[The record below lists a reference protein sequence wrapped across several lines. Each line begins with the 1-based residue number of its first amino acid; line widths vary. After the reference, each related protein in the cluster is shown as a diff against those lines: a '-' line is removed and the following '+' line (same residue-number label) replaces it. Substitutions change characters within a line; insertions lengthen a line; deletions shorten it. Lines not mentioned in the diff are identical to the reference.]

1 MLFSAD
7 GKRVDY
13 VPHEAE
19 FKRRRSQLGARWAEI
34 AAEIN
39 ATCDEVDAVSW
50 QDALPGT
57 ACGALLRE
65 ILGACDNDPAAA
77 AEFVDRALWVT
88 LRQRSDNWV
97 FHRAETEPGRP
108 AVVYVRAD

>member
-13 VPHEAE
+13 VPDAAE
-19 FKRRRSQLGARWAEI
+19 FKSRRNLLGARWAEI
-34 AAEIN
+34 ASEIN
-39 ATCDEVDAVSW
+39 ATCDEVDEVAW
-50 QDALPGT
+50 KDALPET
-57 ACGALLRE
+57 NGALLRE

-77 AEFVDRALWVT
+77 AEFVNLALWAT

-97 FHRAETEPGRP
+97 FHREETEPGRP
-108 AVVYVRAD
+108 AVIYVRAD